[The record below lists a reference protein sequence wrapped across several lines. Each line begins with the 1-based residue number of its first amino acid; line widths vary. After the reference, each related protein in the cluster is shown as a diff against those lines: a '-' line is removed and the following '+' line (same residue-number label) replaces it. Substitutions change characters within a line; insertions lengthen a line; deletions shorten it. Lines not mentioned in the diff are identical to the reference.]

1 MVEFAIAWAMSGAL
15 HMVAGG
21 YICYR
26 FRAQIDKGL
35 AIVEPIAVAAWKKIT
50 GGK

>member
-1 MVEFAIAWAMSGAL
+1 MVEAAIAWAVSGAL

-26 FRAQIDKGL
+26 FRAQIDKAL
-35 AIVEPIAVAAWKKIT
+35 TYVEPIVVAAYKKVA
-50 GGK
+50 GK